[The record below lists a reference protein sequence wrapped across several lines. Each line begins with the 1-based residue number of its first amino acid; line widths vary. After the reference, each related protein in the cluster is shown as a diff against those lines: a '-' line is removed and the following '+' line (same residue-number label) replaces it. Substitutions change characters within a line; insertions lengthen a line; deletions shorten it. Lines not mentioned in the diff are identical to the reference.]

1 MKVMMDKTNMDMDM
15 GVVDRNHVVVKV
27 LVIVE
32 INMDMGMEIVGRS
45 HVVVKVLV
53 TVETDHVI
61 ELNVA

>member
-1 MKVMMDKTNMDMDM
+1 MTLGMDMKVMMDKTNMDMDM

-27 LVIVE
+27 LV
-32 INMDMGMEIVGRS
+32 
-45 HVVVKVLV
+45 